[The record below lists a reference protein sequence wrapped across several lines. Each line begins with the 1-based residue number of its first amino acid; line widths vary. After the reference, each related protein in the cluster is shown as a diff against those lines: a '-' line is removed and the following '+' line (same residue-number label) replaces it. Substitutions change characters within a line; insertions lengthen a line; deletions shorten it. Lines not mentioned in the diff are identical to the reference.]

1 MKKYDWNALKTE
13 FVTSDISAAAL
24 AKKYAINPNTLYRHY
39 QIERWNEARREYL
52 GSVMEKCAD
61 KAADIAAM
69 KLAKEID
76 IANKLSD
83 VLDDAVSDKKQ
94 FQRYVVKDKD
104 ADGSVITDEKIFG
117 KVDMKSLNNALKA
130 LQTLEEIKR
139 VMYGIATPL
148 EERKMRIAEGKQ
160 SGSDKEGN
168 RSETGVVMLPQIE
181 GDEDKSEF
189 E

>member
-1 MKKYDWNALKTE
+1 MKQKYDWNALKTE
-13 FVTSDISAAAL
+13 FVTSDISASAL
-24 AKKYAINPNTLYRHY
+24 AKKYSINPNTLYRHY

-52 GSVMEKCAD
+52 GNVMEKCAD

-83 VLDDAVSDKKQ
+83 VLDEAVSDKKQ
-94 FQRYVVKDKD
+94 FQRYVVKEKD
-104 ADGSVITDEKIFG
+104 ADGSTVTDEKIFG

-139 VMYGIATPL
+139 VMYGIVTPI
-148 EERKMRIAEGKQ
+148 EERKLRVAEEKQAGGGKDGQ
-160 SGSDKEGN
+160 EN
-168 RSETGVVMLPQIE
+168 ETGVVMLPE
-181 GDEDKSEF
+181 VESD
-189 E
+189 